1 MAVKMREAKTGF
13 KFSVVSRLV
22 TIRTPSGKRTRNAK
36 WGQPEAWNISTDLG
50 ENLKAAIVTAQ
61 KRLHSKHLG
70 TVVYLIQRHDAGI
83 PHDTQEIFQA
93 KWGNDNKP
101 FMAFNGVA
109 GEYWRRKLGMTKIK
123 SLLYQG

>member
-13 KFSVVSRLV
+13 KFSVVSRFV
-22 TIRTPSGKRTRNAK
+22 TIRNSSGKRIRNAK
-36 WGQPEAWNISTDLG
+36 WGQPIVWNKSPELG
-50 ENLKAAIVTAQ
+50 DNIKMAIMYHN
-61 KRLHSKHLG
+61 KFLHEKHLG
-70 TVVYLIQRHDAGI
+70 GIVHLIQSHGRGI